1 MSVYAVPTPQPFIGE
16 NIKTKRKKSQI
27 DRNAEL
33 LRNPDVR
40 FEILNYTLQIR
51 EVAEIDQKEIEEMAK
66 ANIVEKHS
74 LSMKGILNIDDEG
87 KVFIE
92 TEDGDALE
100 VATLLEKFN
109 GSAVTISVGESI
121 DIA

>member
-1 MSVYAVPTPQPFIGE
+1 
-16 NIKTKRKKSQI
+16 
-27 DRNAEL
+27 
-33 LRNPDVR
+33 
-40 FEILNYTLQIR
+40 
-51 EVAEIDQKEIEEMAK
+51 MAK

-74 LSMKGILNIDDEG
+74 LSMKGVLNIDDEG